1 MNIFYLDSDPVI
13 AAKAMTDKHVV
24 KMILESAQL
33 LSTAHR
39 VLDGEPIVQMSASGR
54 RLTRYTHPTLD
65 DVLYKSTHTNHP
77 SGIWSRESKSNYLWL
92 YQHFMALCSE
102 YTQRYNKTHTTYI
115 KLHNI
120 LNNAPQNI
128 SNTNPTKIKL
138 AMPTEYHLSDEI
150 ESYRLYYEKEKINN
164 QHDRARYLTVLF
176 NQES

>member
-39 VLDGEPIVQMSASGR
+39 VLDGEPVVQLSASGR
-54 RLTRYTHPTLD
+54 RLTRYTHATLD
-65 DVLYKSTHTNHP
+65 DVLYKSTHINHP
-77 SGIWSRESKSNYLWL
+77 SNIWLRESKSNYLWL
-92 YQHFMALCSE
+92 YKHFIALCYE
-102 YTQRYNKTHTTYI
+102 YTNRYQKIHSTYT
-115 KLHNI
+115 KLHNVLNHSPDNI
-120 LNNAPQNI
+120 LD
-128 SNTNPTKIKL
+128 TNQTKVKL
-138 AMPTEYHLSDEI
+138 AMPIEYHLNDAI

-164 QHDRARYLTVLF
+164 QHDRTRYLTVLF